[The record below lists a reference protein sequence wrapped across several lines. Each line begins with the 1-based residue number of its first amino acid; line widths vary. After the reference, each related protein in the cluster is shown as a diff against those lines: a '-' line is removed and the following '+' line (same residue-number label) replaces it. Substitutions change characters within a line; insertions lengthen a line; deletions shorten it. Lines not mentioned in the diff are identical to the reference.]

1 MRDRGSRFRGGM
13 IALLLIA
20 FPLSANAVLYGVAY
34 DRTLDHE
41 SLVEV
46 STVDASI
53 TDNAAVALPGCCRV
67 NGSLV
72 ASDAAAQTVYF
83 VSTDPA
89 AWQLHRISMVDGSAV
104 TASLPAAERI
114 GAILRLETTSTL
126 YALSDAGAGLRLVT
140 VSDAGAVTEVGSP
153 IMTDCCAIRVG
164 VAALSA
170 DASQIAFVGRLK
182 APADATLRLF
192 VISASTGD
200 LVSSVA
206 LAHAPDV
213 LYSKSGTEFSAIYH
227 DAGTEYVGTIA
238 GDGSFAPIGTGLAN
252 CCAMFSGVSALRGN
266 VMRVVARELGSSDLS
281 IYEVKRTT
289 GLFSLVGTL
298 PSRYVINGLVESDT
312 LLQSDLI
319 FADGFELP
327 STVTTVDADKR
338 LSGTPDAFATTS
350 SETAATDASGA
361 NGAQN
366 PGLTAR
372 NAQGV
377 VGTNAG
383 VDEWDQ
389 KGFPPPRAAV
399 ALPLGSVTTWGVL
412 TMLMLLL
419 AMRFR
424 RRLH

>member
-1 MRDRGSRFRGGM
+1 MRNRGSRFRGGV

-46 STVDASI
+46 SSVDASI

-72 ASDAAAQTVYF
+72 ASDEAAQTVYF
-83 VSTDPA
+83 VTPDPA
-89 AWQLHRISMVDGSAV
+89 AWQLHRISLVDGSAV

-114 GAILRLETTSTL
+114 GAILRLESTSTL

-140 VSDAGAVTEVGSP
+140 VSDAGAVADVGSP
-153 IMTDCCAIRVG
+153 ILSDCCAIRVG
-164 VAALSA
+164 VAAFSA
-170 DASQIAFVGRLK
+170 DASQVAFVGRLTSD
-182 APADATLRLF
+182 PTLRLYM
-192 VISASTGD
+192 ISRSTGALISD
-200 LVSSVA
+200 VA

-213 LYSKSGTEFSAIYH
+213 LYSRTGTEFSAIYH

-238 GDGSFAPIGTGLAN
+238 GDGSFTPIGTGLAN

-289 GLFSLVGTL
+289 GAFQLVGTL
-298 PSRYVINGLVESDT
+298 PSRYVINGLVESNT
-312 LLQSDLI
+312 LVQSDLI

-327 STVTTVDADKR
+327 AAVTSVDPDKR
-338 LSGTPDAFATTS
+338 LFGLSDALVAMPG
-350 SETAATDASGA
+350 EAGASGA
-361 NGAQN
+361 QDSVQRSLGAQG
-366 PGLTAR
+366 PMGAD
-372 NAQGV
+372 
-377 VGTNAG
+377 AG
-383 VDEWDQ
+383 VDESGP
-389 KGFPPPRAAV
+389 KGNLPPPAAV
-399 ALPLGSVTTWGVL
+399 ALPIGSSAIWGVFAIL
-412 TMLMLLL
+412 MMLVG
-419 AMRFR
+419 MRFR
-424 RRLH
+424 RRLQ

>member
-1 MRDRGSRFRGGM
+1 MRNRGCRFRGGV

-34 DRTLDHE
+34 DRTLGHE

-53 TDNAAVALPGCCRV
+53 TDNAVVALPGCCRV

-72 ASDAAAQTVYF
+72 ASDEAAQTVYF
-83 VSTDPA
+83 VTPDPA
-89 AWQLHRISMVDGSAV
+89 AWQLHRISLVDGSAV

-114 GAILRLETTSTL
+114 GAILRLESTSTL

-182 APADATLRLF
+182 APADGTLRLF
-192 VISASTGD
+192 VLSASTGA
-200 LVSSVA
+200 LVSNVA

-213 LYSKSGTEFSAIYH
+213 LYSRSGTEFSAIYH
-227 DAGTEYVGTIA
+227 DAGTEFVGTIA
-238 GDGSFAPIGTGLAN
+238 GDGSFSPIGAGLAN
-252 CCAMFSGVSALRGN
+252 CCAMFSGISALRGN
-266 VMRVVARELGSSDLS
+266 VMRVVARELGASDLS

-289 GLFSLVGTL
+289 GLFQLVGTL
-298 PSRYVINGLVESDT
+298 PSRYVINGLVESNT

-319 FADGFELP
+319 FADGFDLTP
-327 STVTTVDADKR
+327 AVATVDPDKR
-338 LSGTPDAFATTS
+338 LSGLSDALATT
-350 SETAATDASGA
+350 AGATDP
-361 NGAQN
+361 NGVN
-366 PGLTAR
+366 
-372 NAQGV
+372 GV
-377 VGTNAG
+377 QNAG
-383 VDEWDQ
+383 LAALSAQAVAGTDAGLGDESNP
-389 KGFPPPRAAV
+389 KGFQAAV
-399 ALPLGSVTTWGVL
+399 ALPVGSATTWGVL
-412 TMLMLLL
+412 TILMLLV

-424 RRLH
+424 RRLE